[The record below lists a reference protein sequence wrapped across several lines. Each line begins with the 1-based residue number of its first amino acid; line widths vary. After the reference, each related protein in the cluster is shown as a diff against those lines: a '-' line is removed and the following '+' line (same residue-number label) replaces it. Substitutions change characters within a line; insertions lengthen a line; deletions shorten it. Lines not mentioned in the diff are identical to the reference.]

1 MSTLVMLFAVVD
13 VDPVVI
19 YPTVAFIEFAGDVL
33 PEFFINLEEVWPN
46 RELLEERL
54 GLMFMLV
61 LGETML
67 GFLIQR
73 YNVTLPGKTYSTLM

>member
-1 MSTLVMLFAVVD
+1 MLFAVLD
-13 VDPVVI
+13 VNPVVI
-19 YPTVAFIEFAGDVL
+19 YPLVAAIEFCGDVL
-33 PEFFINLEEVWPN
+33 PELLIDLREVWPN

-67 GFLIQR
+67 GFLFQR